1 MLLDIS
7 QPVTARASHFPGDEP
22 FSCGWTV
29 DEPRLHVGWVKTSPH
44 VGTHVD
50 APFHYGEGSKRVG
63 DLDLDAFVGPCIVLD
78 ATGEKELHADLL
90 RGRDAL
96 PPRVLFRTQR
106 RSDPEHFHRDFP
118 VLSMDAVEALA
129 RAGVKLVGI
138 DAPSMDPPDAKELP
152 VHHALGRAGIVN
164 VENLMLDHAEAGTYE
179 LLAAPA
185 KWVEMDAAPVR
196 ALLRR

>member
-7 QPVTARASHFPGDEP
+7 QPVTTRASHFPGDEP

-63 DLDLDAFVGPCIVLD
+63 DLDLDAFVGPCLVVD
-78 ATGEKELHADLL
+78 ATDEKELHADLL
-90 RGRDAL
+90 RGHGDL

-106 RSDPEHFHRDFP
+106 HSDPERFLRDFS
-118 VLSMDAVEALA
+118 VLSLDAVAALA
-129 RAGVKLVGI
+129 EARVKLVGV
-138 DAPSMDPPDAKELP
+138 DAPSMDPPDEKELP

-164 VENLMLDHAEAGTYE
+164 VENLMLDRAEAGTYE